1 MPNVS
6 EQLLTIHT
14 AIREMLGQSVL
25 EERLRSVVRALHEL
39 GWGQV
44 QLTLYDEH
52 LTLTVP
58 ETAGSVAQPFVQEHS
73 ALELIWRRGD
83 GIEKFEP
90 YRLGAGYFFPRGN
103 PVMAGRGAAPTV
115 AAEAT
120 WLPGDHLLFPLR
132 LSDGQLVGLISL
144 DDPVDRQRPT
154 EEQLRPLD
162 ILITHVCSVIEN
174 QRLQQALADTTARSQ
189 SQIDELMMV
198 QRVDQELSATLNFE
212 NVMMLT
218 MDWAM
223 RRTGA
228 TSGMLNMVT
237 PDGKGLLPVA
247 ALGYPLEV
255 LAYQT
260 NNPLSFEQGIVGRA
274 ARTREIQIVRS
285 VQDDPDYWPLLSSVQ
300 ASIAVPME
308 MRGRLLG
315 VLSLESDDA
324 ETFDNLDI
332 AFIKRL
338 ASRAAVS
345 LDNARLYREAEER
358 ADEMGALYAASRA
371 ISSSL
376 ERNEVLINSAQ
387 ALAAV
392 LSVSGIL
399 LAEYQTNPN
408 RLIIVA
414 AYRLGTARNAPDI
427 LPEVGEVFQVDTLS
441 EIEDA
446 VQNQRAVAVQAS
458 DITVSRGV
466 QALLAYRNFKSLLV
480 VPLVVQN
487 QVLGASMLVE
497 GRQERQFA
505 PDEIL
510 LAEALASQSASA
522 LRQAKL
528 YEDVR
533 ELEKLKSEMIRMAS
547 HDLRN
552 PLGNAM
558 GYLELLIMAIGNSLT
573 PDQWEYVANVRRSTN
588 AMKALIEDL
597 LTLERLESERQTA
610 WTPLNLSQL
619 THDVVEAQQ
628 DTAALKHQQL
638 AVKIEDMN
646 QWVRGNT
653 TQLRQAIT
661 NLIGNA
667 IKYTPDD
674 GRIEVRLARQGQRLN
689 FEVEDNG
696 YGISQEKQNHLFQR
710 FYRAHEPGTDHIP
723 GTGLGLSL
731 VKTVIERH
739 GGEVWVKSELGKGST
754 FGFWLPA
761 TEPGS

>member
-6 EQLLTIHT
+6 DQLVIVHT
-14 AIREMLGQSVL
+14 AIREMLGQSSL
-25 EERLRSVVRALHEL
+25 EERLRIVIRALYEL
-39 GWGQV
+39 GWGRV
-44 QLTLYDEH
+44 QLTFYDDH
-52 LTLTVP
+52 LTLAVP
-58 ETAGSVAQPFVQEHS
+58 QTGDGAANQLFQEHS

-83 GIEKFEP
+83 GLEKLEP
-90 YRLGAGYFFPRGN
+90 YRVGAGYFFPRGN
-103 PVMAGRGAAPTV
+103 LVAPGRVAAPTV
-115 AAEAT
+115 TSEDVWTA
-120 WLPGDHLLFPLR
+120 GDHLLIPLR
-132 LSDGQLVGLISL
+132 LSDGQFVGLISL
-144 DDPVDRQRPT
+144 DDPLDRQRPT
-154 EEQLRPLD
+154 EELMRPLD
-162 ILITHVCSVIEN
+162 ILIMQACSVIEN
-174 QRLQQALADTTARSQ
+174 QHLQQVLADTAARSQ
-189 SQIDELMMV
+189 SQIDELMMA
-198 QRVDQELSATLNFE
+198 QRVDQELTATLNFE

-237 PDGKGLLPVA
+237 PDGKGLQPVA
-247 ALGYPLEV
+247 AQGYPLEA
-255 LAYQT
+255 LTYQT
-260 NNPLSFEQGIVGRA
+260 SNPLPFDQGIVGRA
-274 ARTREIQIVRS
+274 ARTREIQLVKS

-300 ASIAVPME
+300 TSIAIPME

-315 VLSLESDDA
+315 VLSLESDDP

-332 AFIKRL
+332 AFVKRL
-338 ASRAAVS
+338 ASRAAVA
-345 LDNARLYREAEER
+345 LDNARLYREAEAR

-376 ERNEVLINSAQ
+376 ERSEVLINSAQ

-399 LAEYQTNPN
+399 LSEYQTNPN
-408 RLIIVA
+408 RLTIMA
-414 AYRLGTARNAPDI
+414 AYRLGTARNAPDM
-427 LPEVGEVFQVDTLS
+427 LPEVGEVFQMDTLS

-446 VQNQRAVAVQAS
+446 VHNQRAVAIHVS

-466 QALLAYRNFKSLLV
+466 QSLLSYRNFKSLLV
-480 VPLVVQN
+480 LPLIVQN
-487 QVLGASMLVE
+487 QVLGAAILVE

-558 GYLELLIMAIGNSLT
+558 GYLELLLMAIGNSLT
-573 PDQWEYVANVRRSTN
+573 PDQWEYVANIRRSTN

-610 WTPLNLSQL
+610 WTPFSLSQL

-638 AVKIEDMN
+638 AVKIDDMN
-646 QWVRGNT
+646 QWVRGNM

-661 NLIGNA
+661 NLISNA
-667 IKYTPDD
+667 IKYTPDN
-674 GRIEVRLARQGQRLN
+674 GRIEVRLTRQDQRVN

-696 YGISQEKQNHLFQR
+696 YGISQEKQSKLFQR

-731 VKTVIERH
+731 VKTVLERH
-739 GGEVWVKSELGKGST
+739 GGEVWVKSELGKGSA

-761 TEPGS
+761 VEAE